1 MTAAR
6 GKDLARQ
13 ITVAV
18 SALIALVGGFI
29 GSGAA
34 GGTQIADAADGALQ
48 TDTSTIAP
56 AGPAFAIWSV
66 IYLGLAAYA
75 VWQFLPGQRDAARQ
89 RRLGYPIAASMLLNA
104 AWILSVQAGS
114 VFLSVVAII
123 ALLVVL
129 VIAFLIAADTVSD
142 GPIDAVVTD
151 GTVGLYLG
159 WVSVATIVNIAA
171 WLADLGFDGGP
182 LSPDTWGVV
191 LALAAGVVGCGY
203 ALRSNGRVAPALS
216 LCWGLAW
223 VAVERITGEPESM
236 PTAIAAIVAVVAVAA
251 VTALTRV
258 RSVATAARREPIST

>member
-1 MTAAR
+1 MTATT

-75 VWQFLPGQRDAARQ
+75 IWQFLPGQRDAGRQ

-114 VFLSVVAII
+114 GFLSVILILAR
-123 ALLVVL
+123 LVVL
-129 VIAFLIAADTVSD
+129 VSAFLSPAH
-142 GPIDAVVTD
+142 PPP
-151 GTVGLYLG
+151 
-159 WVSVATIVNIAA
+159 
-171 WLADLGFDGGP
+171 GGP
-182 LSPDTWGVV
+182 
-191 LALAAGVVGCGY
+191 
-203 ALRSNGRVAPALS
+203 
-216 LCWGLAW
+216 
-223 VAVERITGEPESM
+223 
-236 PTAIAAIVAVVAVAA
+236 
-251 VTALTRV
+251 
-258 RSVATAARREPIST
+258 